1 MKTIKTNTTKTF
13 IIKKSKF
20 IAKTYFIN
28 SCDEANNILKNLK
41 IEFADATH
49 ICYAFVCDNIIK
61 FCDDGEPSNTAGM
74 PMLNILNK
82 NELNHTLAVVIR
94 YFGGIKLGSGGLLRA
109 YSNCIADI
117 VKDNII
123 EETEGYLIQIS
134 FSYQYTKDIEY
145 ILKNIDIL
153 SKEYNELTIFTFLCE
168 KNDEHNLKKLLEKYV
183 QTYKYVQATYI
194 RKNP

>member
-1 MKTIKTNTTKTF
+1 MKTIKSNTTKTF

-61 FCDDGEPSNTAGM
+61 FSDDGEPSNTAGM
-74 PMLNILNK
+74 PILNILNK
-82 NELNHTLAVVIR
+82 NDLNHTLAVVIR
-94 YFGGIKLGSGGLLRA
+94 YFGGIKLGAGGLLRA
-109 YSNCIADI
+109 YSNCVVET

-123 EETEGYLIQIS
+123 EETKGCLIQIS

-153 SKEYNELTIFTFLCE
+153 SKEYNELIIFKFLCDE
-168 KNDEHNLKKLLEKYV
+168 KEEQILKKSLQKYI
-183 QTYKYVQATYI
+183 QSYKYIESTYI

>member
-1 MKTIKTNTTKTF
+1 MKTIKSNTTKTF

-61 FCDDGEPSNTAGM
+61 FSDDGEPSNTAGM
-74 PMLNILNK
+74 PILNILNK
-82 NELNHTLAVVIR
+82 NDLNHTLAVVIR
-94 YFGGIKLGSGGLLRA
+94 YFGGIKLGAGGLLRA
-109 YSNCIADI
+109 YSNCVVET

-123 EETEGYLIQIS
+123 EETKGCLIQIS

-153 SKEYNELTIFTFLCE
+153 SKEYNELIIFKFLCDE
-168 KNDEHNLKKLLEKYV
+168 KEEQILKKSLQKYI
-183 QTYKYVQATYI
+183 QSYKSIESTYI